1 MCAALRQ
8 KPEVWLSDA
17 SRHPFWWAF
26 IDRRH
31 PLGYGPDAR
40 LLGDLIQAGFTPS
53 RADVGRARVHWA
65 GADARFDATLEA
77 LLLDDRLASPSS
89 VSPSRPR
96 LRM

>member
-1 MCAALRQ
+1 MRGS
-8 KPEVWLSDA
+8 WGIS
-17 SRHPFWWAF
+17 SRRVSP
-26 IDRRH
+26 
-31 PLGYGPDAR
+31 
-40 LLGDLIQAGFTPS
+40 PS